1 LQKQLARKQSDRSD
15 IDLNHPIVA
24 FDLARRDRAVV
35 TQPGVINKEIDLD
48 LVLTEP
54 ANQFSDLCFDGKINN
69 ANVDVEL
76 RVTASQFFAQI
87 IQSLLAPCDKDER
100 SRAVRKLS
108 RELATDSRRR
118 ASDERAATIE
128 VHPTTNGHES
138 TRTTNNLLFLV
149 SIGVYSWLMRILV
162 TGGAG
167 FIGSHLVEKLL
178 AAGHDVAILDD
189 FNDFY
194 DPQIKRANISAV
206 AKDVVVHDVDLRDGD
221 KVSNL
226 FRHEKFDA
234 IAHLAA
240 RAGVR
245 PSIQQPQLY
254 YDTNVAGTLHL
265 LEAARASGAERF
277 IFASSSAVY
286 GAAKKVPFSEEEH
299 LTQTLSPY
307 AATKI
312 AGEFLCATYSHLYK
326 MRIVALRYFT
336 VYGARQRPDLAIH
349 QFTRK
354 IHAGEPIDQFGDG
367 TTRRDYTYIDDII
380 QGTMAALKYDG
391 PMFDVFN
398 LGESQTIQLKDLIGA
413 IETALGKKAKINRL
427 PEQPGDMPLT
437 CADISKA
444 RKLLG
449 YNPKTKFSEG
459 LPKFIDWF
467 LGRTR

>member
-1 LQKQLARKQSDRSD
+1 M
-15 IDLNHPIVA
+15 
-24 FDLARRDRAVV
+24 
-35 TQPGVINKEIDLD
+35 
-48 LVLTEP
+48 
-54 ANQFSDLCFDGKINN
+54 
-69 ANVDVEL
+69 
-76 RVTASQFFAQI
+76 RV
-87 IQSLLAPCDKDER
+87 
-100 SRAVRKLS
+100 
-108 RELATDSRRR
+108 
-118 ASDERAATIE
+118 
-128 VHPTTNGHES
+128 
-138 TRTTNNLLFLV
+138 
-149 SIGVYSWLMRILV
+149 LV

-167 FIGSHLVEKLL
+167 FIGSHLVERLL
-178 AAGHDVAILDD
+178 ADGHDVAILDD

-194 DPQIKRANISAV
+194 DPQIKRANIAAV
-206 AKDVVVHDVDLRDGD
+206 AKDIRLHDVDLRNGE
-221 KVSNL
+221 KVADV
-226 FRHEKFDA
+226 FREEKFDA
-234 IAHLAA
+234 IFHLAA

-265 LEAARASGAERF
+265 LEGARTSGVERF
-277 IFASSSAVY
+277 IFASSSSVY

-312 AGEFLCATYSHLYK
+312 AGEFLGSTYSHLYR

-354 IHAGEPIDQFGDG
+354 IHADEPIDQFGDG

-380 QGTMAALKYDG
+380 QGTTAALKFDG

-398 LGESQTIQLKDLIGA
+398 LGESETIQLEDLIAA
-413 IETALGKKAKINRL
+413 IEKALGKKAKINQL

-444 RKLLG
+444 QKLLG
-449 YNPKTKFSEG
+449 YNPKTKFEDG
-459 LPKFIDWF
+459 LPRFVDWF
-467 LGRTR
+467 LAGATDI

>member
-1 LQKQLARKQSDRSD
+1 MK
-15 IDLNHPIVA
+15 V
-24 FDLARRDRAVV
+24 
-35 TQPGVINKEIDLD
+35 
-48 LVLTEP
+48 
-54 ANQFSDLCFDGKINN
+54 
-69 ANVDVEL
+69 
-76 RVTASQFFAQI
+76 
-87 IQSLLAPCDKDER
+87 
-100 SRAVRKLS
+100 
-108 RELATDSRRR
+108 
-118 ASDERAATIE
+118 
-128 VHPTTNGHES
+128 
-138 TRTTNNLLFLV
+138 
-149 SIGVYSWLMRILV
+149 LV

-178 AAGHDVAILDD
+178 AGGHDVAIIDD

-194 DPQIKRANISAV
+194 DPQIKRANIVAV
-206 AKDVVVHDVDLRDGD
+206 VKDISVHDVDLRDGD
-221 KVSNL
+221 KVAAL
-226 FRHEKFDA
+226 FRKEKLDA

-265 LEAARASGAERF
+265 LEGARTSGIERF
-277 IFASSSAVY
+277 IFASSSSVY

-312 AGEFLCATYSHLYK
+312 GGEFLCSTYSHLYK

-349 QFTRK
+349 QFSRK

-380 QGTMAALKYDG
+380 QGTIAALKYDG

-398 LGESQTIQLKDLIGA
+398 LGESDTVQLKDLIAA
-413 IETALGKKAKINRL
+413 IEKALGQKAKINRL

-459 LPKFIDWF
+459 LPRFIDWF
-467 LGRTR
+467 LKSGGAK